1 VTSPPA
7 PTPPRWRQETFQRAP
22 IEHNLPERYNGRS
35 TFLEYTLALRSDLLA
50 LASNLAAREER
61 FALITVVRREPPSSA
76 RVGDAAVVTAKGD
89 YHGWVGGGCTRSTVL
104 REALRAIADG
114 EPRLLSLS
122 PEPSGERRAGI
133 VALPMTCDSGG
144 TVEIYVEPVLPVAR
158 LLLFGSSPAVRVLA
172 RIGHAMG
179 YRVEVVDPDADKAAF
194 PEAESVLRTISPD
207 AVPPGAHVLVA
218 TMGERDLEAI
228 QAVLGRAPAYL
239 GIIASPKRFAQLRD
253 ALLARRVSRDALDAI
268 AAPAG
273 LDIGARTPE
282 EIAVSIMAQ
291 IVERR
296 RSASRAP
303 KAADPAEAPREA
315 TDPVCGMSVTIAGA
329 SHAADLGGVHYY
341 FCCAGCRTKFLADS
355 TRYVGARTR
364 VPGS

>member
-1 VTSPPA
+1 LRPD
-7 PTPPRWRQETFQRAP
+7 
-22 IEHNLPERYNGRS
+22 L
-35 TFLEYTLALRSDLLA
+35 LTLASG
-50 LASNLAAREER
+50 LAAREER
-61 FALITVVRREPPSSA
+61 FALVTVVRREPPSSA
-76 RVGDAAVVTAKGD
+76 RVGDAAVITAGGE

-122 PEPSGERRAGI
+122 PEPGEEGRRAGI

-179 YRVEVVDPDADKAAF
+179 YRVEVVDADADNGSF
-194 PEAESVLRTISPD
+194 PEAERVSRTIAPE
-207 AVPPGAHVLVA
+207 AVPRGAHVLVA

-228 QAVLGRAPAYL
+228 EAVAGRAPAYL
-239 GIIASPKRFAQLRD
+239 GVIASPKRFAQLRD
-253 ALLARRVSRDALDAI
+253 ALRARGVPREALEQI
-268 AAPAG
+268 VAPAG

-282 EIAVSIMAQ
+282 EIALSIMAQ

-296 RSASRAP
+296 RRPAANAP
-303 KAADPAEAPREA
+303 GISEPEQAPREA
-315 TDPVCGMSVTIAGA
+315 IDPVCGMSVTIAGA
-329 SHAADLGGVHYY
+329 RHTAEAHGVKYT
-341 FCCAGCRTKFLADS
+341 FCCAGCRAKFLAEPS
-355 TRYVGARTR
+355 RYLAARAYR
-364 VPGS
+364 S